1 MAREIFSQLAGII
14 MLLGSMILIYIR
26 RLDLT
31 KPISRAHP
39 GKEALW
45 VKIGNHISLKTG
57 TPALALFALGFLL
70 VVLPLIFH
78 QSKEEEAEY
87 QVVGTVNVLDT
98 NGIRLNRLPDV
109 DLYLSDP
116 PAYKIGKAGNI
127 PDIVKVTRGVHGFPM
142 LHLEGTQVAP
152 KIVDL
157 NVDSIATINKNI
169 HVIRIKDNITLF
181 MDP

>member
-1 MAREIFSQLAGII
+1 MLSQLAGII

-26 RLDLT
+26 RIDLA
-31 KPISRAHP
+31 KPISHSHP
-39 GKEALW
+39 KADALW

-70 VVLPLIFH
+70 VVLPLIFP
-78 QSKEEEAEY
+78 QTKEETEY
-87 QVVGTVNVLDT
+87 QVVGTVCVLDT
-98 NGIRLNRLPDV
+98 NGARLNRLPDV

-116 PAYKIGKAGNI
+116 PTYKIGRAGNI

-142 LHLEGTQVAP
+142 LHLEGTQVTP
-152 KIVDL
+152 RVVDL
-157 NVDSIATINKNI
+157 NVDSIATIDENV
-169 HVIRIKDNITLF
+169 HVIRIKDKITLF